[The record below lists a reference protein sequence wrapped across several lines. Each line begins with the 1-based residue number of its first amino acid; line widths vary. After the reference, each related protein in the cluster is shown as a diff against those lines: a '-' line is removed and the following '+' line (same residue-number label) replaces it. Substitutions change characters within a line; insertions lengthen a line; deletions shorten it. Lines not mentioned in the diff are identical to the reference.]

1 LWDTAQGNE
10 GPENGQ
16 LLRRRENRG
25 RKMTNEN
32 WYSIMAQLHSLEK
45 DIDTLIYNFEKKTN
59 VKVTDLGFLSDLKT
73 LVSIENEGIKDSD

>member
-1 LWDTAQGNE
+1 
-10 GPENGQ
+10 
-16 LLRRRENRG
+16 
-25 RKMTNEN
+25 
-32 WYSIMAQLHSLEK
+32 MAQLHSLEK